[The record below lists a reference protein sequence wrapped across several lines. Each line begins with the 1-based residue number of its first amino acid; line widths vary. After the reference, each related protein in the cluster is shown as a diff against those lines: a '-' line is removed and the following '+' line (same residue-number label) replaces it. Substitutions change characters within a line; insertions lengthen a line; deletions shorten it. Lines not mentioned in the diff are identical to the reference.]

1 MERIPPRETAEAGG
15 GAGSRADEGQLLR
28 LGKFLASTLSLENR
42 LDRVL
47 DQAMELLG
55 AERGSIMLLEEETR
69 ELVVKA
75 ARGLDG
81 TRDFRVS
88 LGSGISGWVAEN
100 GEPLIL
106 QDVVADPRFRGTDPS
121 VKSAL
126 AVPLRAGER
135 IIGVLNVSSCTH
147 TRRFDHRD
155 LEHLISFADMA
166 AVAIE
171 NARLYQE
178 LKREQEQ
185 LGKELRLA
193 SRIQR
198 SIVSTHVPCA
208 SVRLVSRLMPASAV
222 GGDFF
227 SVIPLARD
235 SRFCFY
241 CTPEAQDRCQKLHTE
256 FCPQKFGLMIGDV
269 ANKGLPAA
277 LIMSVLTTILYELG
291 RHHISP
297 RTILDEAN
305 TAFRRFFSESQY
317 GFATLFYAFYD
328 NNDNTLTY
336 VRAGHEPPLLWRRDS
351 GKVEVLEGEGFPVGL
366 MDDGGYQ
373 ERTVTLR
380 RGDRVLLYT
389 DGLTGALNARGQV
402 LGRKK
407 LVELM
412 EARDVEEL
420 ESFLDALVDEIMLFT
435 GDASQP
441 DDIAVMVLELE
452 ELYDLTMTVSTDV
465 RQIRYVIDSVLET
478 LRGFEGLSN
487 PLVLRLCLEE
497 LLHNAMEHGNRCD
510 RTKKVYITVKA
521 EPKRAVIRVRD
532 EGEGFDYRRIASDDI
547 PTGEVLSERGRGL
560 LIVRHY
566 ADELR
571 FNREGN
577 EVTLVFGS
585 RPRERAGK
593 SPGREES

>member
-1 MERIPPRETAEAGG
+1 MPEEEAGKVPG
-15 GAGSRADEGQLLR
+15 GRESREDEGELLR
-28 LGKFLASTLSLENR
+28 LGRFLASTLSLENR

-47 DQAMELLG
+47 DQAMELLE
-55 AERGSIMLLEEETR
+55 AERGSIMLLEEDTG

-81 TRDFRVS
+81 ERDFRVPV
-88 LGSGISGWVAEN
+88 GQGISGWVART

-106 QDVVADPRFRGTDPS
+106 QDAVADRRFRGTDPS

-135 IIGVLNVSSCTH
+135 IIGVLNVSNCTRTH
-147 TRRFDHRD
+147 RFDHRD
-155 LEHLISFADMA
+155 LEHLLSFADMA

-171 NARLYQE
+171 NARLYRE

-241 CTPEAQDRCQKLHTE
+241 CSTDTQDRCQKLRTE

-277 LIMSVLTTILYELG
+277 LIMSVLTAVLYELG

-328 NNDNTLTY
+328 NNENTLTY
-336 VRAGHEPPLLWRRDS
+336 ARAGHEPPLLWRKED
-351 GKVEVLEGEGFPVGL
+351 GIVEVLEGEGFPVGL

-373 ERTVTLR
+373 ERTVKLN

-389 DGLTGALNARGQV
+389 DGLTGALNARGEV

-412 EARDVEEL
+412 KARGGEDIEG
-420 ESFLDALVDEIMLFT
+420 FLDVLVDEIMLFA
-435 GDASQP
+435 GDAPQP

-452 ELYDLTMTVSTDV
+452 ELYDLTMTVGTDV

-478 LRGFEGLSN
+478 LRGFEGLSD
-487 PLVLRLCLEE
+487 PLILRLCLEE

-521 EPKRAVIRVRD
+521 EPRRAVIRVRD
-532 EGEGFDYRRIASDDI
+532 EGEGFDHRLLTS
-547 PTGEVLSERGRGL
+547 GEGAPADALSERGRGL
-560 LIVRHY
+560 VIVRHY

-577 EVTLVFGS
+577 EVTLIFTARQKG
-585 RPRERAGK
+585 
-593 SPGREES
+593 

>member
-1 MERIPPRETAEAGG
+1 MPGGRESLAGEG
-15 GAGSRADEGQLLR
+15 GLFR

-47 DQAMELLG
+47 EQAMELLE
-55 AERGSIMLLEEETR
+55 AERGSILLLEEDTG

-81 TRDFRVS
+81 GRDFRVP
-88 LGSGISGWVAEN
+88 LGQGISGWVAEN

-106 QDVVADPRFRGTDPS
+106 QDAVADPRFQGTDPS

-126 AVPLRAGER
+126 AVPLRTGER
-135 IIGVLNVSSCTH
+135 IIGVLNVSNCTR
-147 TRRFDHRD
+147 TRRFDRRD
-155 LEHLISFADMA
+155 LEHLLSFADMA

-171 NARLYQE
+171 NARLYRE
-178 LKREQEQ
+178 LKRKQEKI
-185 LGKELRLA
+185 GRELQLA

-227 SVIPLARD
+227 SIIPLARD

-241 CTPEAQDRCQKLHTE
+241 CSTDMQDRCQKLRTE

-277 LIMSVLTTILYELG
+277 LIMSVLTTVLYELG
-291 RHHISP
+291 RHHVSP

-305 TAFRRFFSESQY
+305 SAFRRFFSESQY

-336 VRAGHEPPLLWRRDS
+336 VRAGHEPPLLWRKEDGRI
-351 GKVEVLEGEGFPVGL
+351 EALEGEGFPVGL
-366 MDDGGYQ
+366 MEKGGYQ
-373 ERTVTLR
+373 ERTVKLKK
-380 RGDRVLLYT
+380 GDRVLFYT
-389 DGLTGALNARGQV
+389 DGLTGSLNARGEV
-402 LGRKK
+402 LGRRK
-407 LVELM
+407 LVELLRG
-412 EARDVEEL
+412 RDGEDI
-420 ESFLDALVDEIMLFT
+420 ESFLDALVDEIMLFA
-435 GDASQP
+435 GDAPQP

-452 ELYDLTMTVSTDV
+452 ELYDLTMTVGTDI

-478 LRGFEGLSN
+478 LHGFRGLSD

-497 LLHNAMEHGNRCD
+497 ILHNAMEHGNRCD
-510 RTKKVYITVKA
+510 RAKKVYITVKA
-521 EPKRAVIRVRD
+521 EPDRAVIRVRD
-532 EGEGFDYRRIASDDI
+532 EGEGFDHRGFASRE
-547 PTGEVLSERGRGL
+547 PAPAEVLSERGRGL
-560 LIVRHY
+560 MIVRHY

-577 EVTLVFGS
+577 EVTLVFTAR
-585 RPRERAGK
+585 RPN
-593 SPGREES
+593 GRR